1 MKNEID
7 NKYFYE
13 INVLKSKFIAILFPV
28 TNKNH
33 FIEEL
38 NLIKKNN
45 LKARH
50 FCYAY
55 IINDEIK
62 FSDDGEPKNSAGK
75 PIYNNLINNNLN
87 NIGLVVI
94 RYFGETLLG
103 SGRLT
108 RTYNE
113 ASKEVIKLAK
123 LIQYIEV
130 KKYDITIELDIFNTF
145 INYCNKNNLTIE
157 SNIFGEHIDIT
168 FFSSLDFNE
177 DIVSIFYPKLKI
189 NKIEKVYKK
198 NE

>member
-94 RYFGETLLG
+94 RYFGGTLLG

-130 KKYDITIELDIFNTF
+130 KKYEITIELNIYNTF

-157 SNIFGEHIDIT
+157 SNIFGEHIDIIL
-168 FFSSLDFNE
+168 FSSLDFNE

-189 NKIEKVYKK
+189 NKIEKTYKK

>member
-28 TNKNH
+28 ISKNH

-55 IINDEIK
+55 IIDDEIK

-87 NIGLVVI
+87 NIALVVI
-94 RYFGETLLG
+94 RYFGGTLLG
-103 SGRLT
+103 RGRLT

-130 KKYDITIELDIFNTF
+130 KKYDITIELDIYNTF

-168 FFSSLDFNE
+168 LFSSLEFNE

-189 NKIEKVYKK
+189 NKIEKAYKK